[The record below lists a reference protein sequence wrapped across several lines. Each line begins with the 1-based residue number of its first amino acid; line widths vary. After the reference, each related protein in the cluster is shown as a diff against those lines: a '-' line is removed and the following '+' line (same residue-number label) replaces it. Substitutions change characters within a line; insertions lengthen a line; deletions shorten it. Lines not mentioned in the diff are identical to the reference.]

1 MVLTKVM
8 IAKEI
13 NLETLELGAHKSDTD
28 LYFKTV
34 YQCYLWD
41 VKERY
46 RVPYAGNGKYWRKC
60 IVKMANMW

>member
-1 MVLTKVM
+1 M

-41 VKERY
+41 VKD
-46 RVPYAGNGKYWRKC
+46 AGNGKYWRKC